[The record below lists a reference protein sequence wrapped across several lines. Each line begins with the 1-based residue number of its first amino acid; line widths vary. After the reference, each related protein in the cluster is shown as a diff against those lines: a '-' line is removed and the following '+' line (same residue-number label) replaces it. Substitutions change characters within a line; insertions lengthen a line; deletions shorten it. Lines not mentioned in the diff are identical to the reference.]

1 MTRRLDDMKR
11 LEGKIA
17 LVTGGHSGIGLATAK
32 RFVNEGAYVFIT
44 GRREAELADAVHQIG
59 TNVSGV
65 RGDVANAGDLDRLF
79 AHIEHEKGTLSGGGM
94 HHPHPILVT
103 GAAGRV
109 GAIGP
114 VVTKA
119 LLDRGFKVRAMVRR
133 EDERS
138 MALRSLGAEVVVGNL
153 LDLHDAHRVLEGCR
167 RVYFSMSVDSTY
179 LEATTN
185 MAAVCKHHGVD
196 AFVNMSQM
204 TVSQMSIH
212 ETTDSPQ
219 HKQHWLAEQVLRW
232 SGLPVVYMR
241 PTAFMEVFFLQ
252 LCSPT
257 IRRNGVIMLPF
268 GSGKTSPI
276 AAVDVGRCVTAVLA
290 DPAPHIGKIYELTGP
305 SSDTLAQVAE
315 QYASALGR
323 KISYVDVPVEPW
335 EEELRQSGM
344 SSHVTAH
351 LITMAAMHRQNRY
364 DRHTDDVEKL
374 TGSPPM
380 SIADFVRMH
389 AAEFE
394 AGTEPCMTAR

>member
-1 MTRRLDDMKR
+1 M
-11 LEGKIA
+11 
-17 LVTGGHSGIGLATAK
+17 
-32 RFVNEGAYVFIT
+32 
-44 GRREAELADAVHQIG
+44 
-59 TNVSGV
+59 
-65 RGDVANAGDLDRLF
+65 
-79 AHIEHEKGTLSGGGM
+79 
-94 HHPHPILVT
+94 T

-114 VVTKA
+114 AVTKA
-119 LLDRGFKVRAMVRR
+119 LLDQGFKVRAMVRR

-138 MALRSLGAEVVVGNL
+138 MGLRRLGAEVVVGNL
-153 LDLHDAHRVLEGCR
+153 LDLHDAYRVLDGCR

-185 MAAVCKHHGVD
+185 VAVVCKHHGVD

-232 SGLPVVYMR
+232 SDLPVVYMR
-241 PTAFMEVFFLQ
+241 PTAFMDAFFLQ
-252 LCSPT
+252 LCAPT
-257 IRRNGVIMLPF
+257 IRRHGAIMLPF

-276 AAVDVGRCVTAVLA
+276 AAVDVGRSVTAVLV
-290 DPAPHIGKIYELTGP
+290 DPTPHIGQIYELTGP
-305 SSDTLAQVAE
+305 SSDTLVQIAE
-315 QYASALGR
+315 QYSSALGR

-344 SSHVTAH
+344 SPHLAGH
-351 LITMAAMHRQNRY
+351 LITMAALHRQNRY
-364 DRHTDDVEKL
+364 DRHTDHVEKL

-389 AAEFE
+389 AAQFE
-394 AGTEPCMTAR
+394 GGGSPA

>member
-1 MTRRLDDMKR
+1 
-11 LEGKIA
+11 
-17 LVTGGHSGIGLATAK
+17 V
-32 RFVNEGAYVFIT
+32 
-44 GRREAELADAVHQIG
+44 
-59 TNVSGV
+59 
-65 RGDVANAGDLDRLF
+65 
-79 AHIEHEKGTLSGGGM
+79 

-153 LDLHDAHRVLEGCR
+153 LDLHDAYRVLKGCR
-167 RVYFSMSVDSTY
+167 RVYFSMSVDPTY

-185 MAAVCKHHGVD
+185 MAVVCKHHGVD

-232 SGLPVVYMR
+232 SSLPVVYMR
-241 PTAFMEVFFLQ
+241 PTAFMDVFFLQ

-257 IRRNGVIMLPF
+257 IRRNGAIMLPF

-276 AAVDVGRCVTAVLA
+276 AAVNVGRCVTAVLA

-305 SSDTLAQVAE
+305 SSDTLAQIAE
-315 QYASALGR
+315 QYSSALGR

-344 SSHVTAH
+344 SPHVAAH
-351 LITMAAMHRQNRY
+351 LITMAALHRQNRY
-364 DRHTDDVEKL
+364 DRHTDHVEKL
-374 TGSPPM
+374 TGSPAM
-380 SIADFVRMH
+380 SIADFLRMH
-389 AAEFE
+389 AAEFGGEE
-394 AGTEPCMTAR
+394 AQHDGTLP